1 MSINYLVQTKK
12 ADKVCKGVDYKATK
26 LCWHECC
33 KTSKELL
40 YKSCRITLW
49 TRYQVYPLLTL
60 LNKDLGTCRNP
71 SKPRK
76 LILLNIV
83 AAFWKSNRLLSLH
96 TSQLANNAG
105 AFHSFSRV
113 LGSRVL
119 GIKMLPYIVK
129 WLSSCFCLQT
139 KSYMKLTSISFS
151 VKISEKM
158 LGFNNNYYNYH
169 YYYTYREINTLT
181 RFSRLTF
188 FWGILLSLCTAV

>member
-1 MSINYLVQTKK
+1 MSAARQAKN
-12 ADKVCKGVDYKATK
+12 
-26 LCWHECC
+26 CC
-33 KTSKELL
+33 
-40 YKSCRITLW
+40 
-49 TRYQVYPLLTL
+49 TRAVESLSE
-60 LNKDLGTCRNP
+60 LGTKCIHCWRSSIRIWAHAGIHLNQEN
-71 SKPRK
+71 

-96 TSQLANNAG
+96 TSQLAHNAG

-119 GIKMLPYIVK
+119 GIKMLPNIVK

-169 YYYTYREINTLT
+169 NNYYTYREINTLT